1 MFGYGEETKPPNS
14 EAAAQPGG
22 ALGGTAWGG
31 GASPLPSAP
40 RPVTLQGP
48 QAPVRCQPPCLGLGP
63 SLCVGA
69 NVFLL
74 YLKTET
80 LTCNDA
86 VFLQGLLPADLERR
100 VQDLRETQVS
110 HRSRF

>member
-1 MFGYGEETKPPNS
+1 MAP
-14 EAAAQPGG
+14 PGG
-22 ALGGTAWGG
+22 WR
-31 GASPLPSAP
+31 ASPLPSAL
-40 RPVTLQGP
+40 RLVALQGP
-48 QAPVRCQPPCLGLGP
+48 QAPVRCQPRCLGLGP

-86 VFLQGLLPADLERR
+86 VFLQGLLPADLQRR

-110 HRSRF
+110 HSSGF